1 MTTFNIQARSEFRVK
16 RANYVRYVKNAIS
29 NTFGKVLIGEIPG
42 NKASIEAIMNWK
54 TSSNVKWASE
64 NLWCQV
70 DEDSDDQYDTYMN
83 RILNEVFKA
92 DKRNTSNCAFVIAIV
107 DLMFDTNVQT
117 TTLTG
122 EMIIN

>member
-1 MTTFNIQARSEFRVK
+1 
-16 RANYVRYVKNAIS
+16 
-29 NTFGKVLIGEIPG
+29 
-42 NKASIEAIMNWK
+42 MNWK

-70 DEDSDDQYDTYMN
+70 DEDNDDQDDTYMN

-122 EMIIN
+122 EMIIDRMNKKLNAQSKEV